1 MRSLAPRHV
10 GLVARRQRLLDRAEV
25 QVAAHA
31 RSQVQHHVGGGRANA
46 FGSPPGTTRGARAG
60 APVSGSRTWQ
70 WTMAAPASA
79 ACKALSAMAAGERG
93 TWGLR
98 SWVAPAPV
106 TAQVMKTSLFMAS
119 GMVFSAE
126 GSSANLNR
134 IASAGNTRSEG
145 HNEPTR
151 TGGSRSRPRNRTG
164 GFHRGRGALAPR
176 ETRLDPR
183 QRKEAPSR
191 SRAMMCRCTSLGP
204 SPMRRMRIS
213 RYQRSKGKSLVTP

>member
-1 MRSLAPRHV
+1 MRSVTSRYN
-10 GLVARRQRLLDRAEV
+10 
-25 QVAAHA
+25 
-31 RSQVQHHVGGGRANA
+31 S
-46 FGSPPGTTRGARAG
+46 GARAG
-60 APVSGSRTWQ
+60 APLSGSRTWQ

-79 ACKALSAMAAGERG
+79 ACRALSAMAAGERG

-134 IASAGNTRSEG
+134 IAPAGNSCG
-145 HNEPTR
+145 Q
-151 TGGSRSRPRNRTG
+151 RN
-164 GFHRGRGALAPR
+164 
-176 ETRLDPR
+176 
-183 QRKEAPSR
+183 EAPSR
-191 SRAMMCRCTSLGP
+191 SRAMMWRCTSLGP